1 MHGKP
6 MIVHMLDRLK
16 QSKSLNDIIICT
28 SNESQ
33 DDPLVEIAK
42 NEGVQCYRGDG
53 DDVIARLLGAAENF
67 GVDYIV
73 NITADCPFVD
83 PVYIDQI
90 VNVFK
95 QTNAD
100 LIRAWDLPH
109 GAFSYGIKTESI
121 KKVINLKDSTDTE
134 VWYQYFSDT
143 GLFDIVDLDIKN
155 TFHKR
160 PGLRMTLDYPEDWQF
175 FEAIFDELY
184 KDGKVFAL
192 DEILQLLDN
201 KPEIVELNKH
211 CSAKFFKRYS
221 RQSKIKLKNIQSVQ
235 KVLIIGCG
243 SIGQRHI
250 RNLRSLGVT
259 NIIALRSKKGHF
271 QNLPVELNITEVG
284 SWDEAINENPDIAI
298 IANPTSL
305 HLDYILKLL
314 PLVKG
319 IFVEKPLSHSME
331 GIDKLVEEAAKN
343 KTVLF
348 VGHNLMFHPI
358 VKSIKQFIDAND
370 LGSMLNIQC
379 QFGQWLP
386 DWHPYEDFRELYAC
400 KKDLGGGVILTEIH
414 EFDLC
419 IWYFGRP
426 VSVTCL
432 GGTYSNEGLD
442 VEDTARVILDY
453 ENFLV
458 QVNLTFWQKHIERS
472 VFISGE
478 DGCLA
483 WNQDGN
489 SLIITNYQNN
499 SEATKDVE
507 MNNDSMFNSQVKD
520 VLTSTSDKSSINLN
534 DSYLSIA
541 IVMAAKKS
549 MKEKRTINMDE
560 INND

>member
-201 KPEIVELNKH
+201 KPEIIELNKH
-211 CSAKFFKRYS
+211 CSAKFYKRYS
-221 RQSKIKLKNIQSVQ
+221 RQSKIKL
-235 KVLIIGCG
+235 
-243 SIGQRHI
+243 
-250 RNLRSLGVT
+250 
-259 NIIALRSKKGHF
+259 
-271 QNLPVELNITEVG
+271 
-284 SWDEAINENPDIAI
+284 
-298 IANPTSL
+298 
-305 HLDYILKLL
+305 
-314 PLVKG
+314 
-319 IFVEKPLSHSME
+319 
-331 GIDKLVEEAAKN
+331 N
-343 KTVLF
+343 K
-348 VGHNLMFHPI
+348 
-358 VKSIKQFIDAND
+358 Q
-370 LGSMLNIQC
+370 
-379 QFGQWLP
+379 
-386 DWHPYEDFRELYAC
+386 
-400 KKDLGGGVILTEIH
+400 
-414 EFDLC
+414 
-419 IWYFGRP
+419 
-426 VSVTCL
+426 
-432 GGTYSNEGLD
+432 
-442 VEDTARVILDY
+442 
-453 ENFLV
+453 
-458 QVNLTFWQKHIERS
+458 TF
-472 VFISGE
+472 
-478 DGCLA
+478 
-483 WNQDGN
+483 
-489 SLIITNYQNN
+489 
-499 SEATKDVE
+499 
-507 MNNDSMFNSQVKD
+507 
-520 VLTSTSDKSSINLN
+520 
-534 DSYLSIA
+534 
-541 IVMAAKKS
+541 
-549 MKEKRTINMDE
+549 
-560 INND
+560 